1 MSLWEA
7 ITWDTT
13 RAGGFTA
20 YILLTLSV
28 LLGLALSLRWQPRW
42 FPRLISYELH
52 VWITVLSFIFLG
64 VHIFASWIDPF
75 TRFGLDELLIPFVS
89 HYRPLWMALG
99 IVAMYLS
106 LAVTLSL
113 FVRRQIGYTWWLRLH
128 ELSFA
133 VWALSTIHGLAT
145 GSDTRTIWGIELYII
160 SAILV
165 CGLLCV
171 RLLQPVAP
179 GGRTHPVWASLVA
192 VSLAIAVVWTAL
204 GPLHPGWNT
213 IANNGNGSGG
223 VAQAAGN
230 STSVGGDASAAPSS
244 TPGAASTG
252 SGAPFSQ
259 PFTASAQGGVTSATD
274 SSTGQQ
280 VLHLDLTLSGA
291 QQGVLQ
297 IQLWERNG
305 ESDESGDDDHGDDR
319 SAVVTDS
326 QVTLGSDVS
335 TSLYRGSVTRLRGGY
350 MVARLTATQSGQP
363 PIQLTI
369 NVQEQG
375 DSLSGTVSGM
385 PLSGVS

>member
-7 ITWDTT
+7 ITWDTA

-20 YILLTLSV
+20 YLLVTLSV

-64 VHIFASWIDPF
+64 IHIFASWIDPF
-75 TRFGLDELLIPFVS
+75 TGFGVGELLIPVVS
-89 HYRPLWMALG
+89 HYRPLWMAFG
-99 IVAMYLS
+99 IVALYLS

-113 FVRRQIGYTWWLRLH
+113 FVRRQIGYKWWLRLH

-133 VWALSTIHGLAT
+133 LWGLATIHGLAT

-171 RLLQPVAP
+171 RLLQPVTP
-179 GGRTHPVWASLVA
+179 GGRIHPVWASLVA
-192 VSLAIAVVWTAL
+192 VSLASAIIWTAL
-204 GPLHPGWNT
+204 GPLRPGWNA

-223 VAQAAGN
+223 VVQAAG
-230 STSVGGDASAAPSS
+230 SPTASSATT
-244 TPGAASTG
+244 TPGAASKNDN
-252 SGAPFSQ
+252 APFSQ
-259 PFTASAQGGVTSATD
+259 PFTASAQGDITSGSDPT
-274 SSTGQQ
+274 TGQPVQ
-280 VLHLDLTLSGA
+280 RLNLTLSGA

-297 IQLWERNG
+297 IQLWEQ
-305 ESDESGDDDHGDDR
+305 SGDNSDDDDNR
-319 SAVVTDS
+319 GATVTNS
-326 QVTLGSDVS
+326 QVTLGSDAS
-335 TSLYRGSVTRLRGGY
+335 TPLYQGSITRIRGGY
-350 MVARLTATQSGQP
+350 MVARLNAVQPGQS

-375 DSLSGTVSGM
+375 DSLSGTVSGT
-385 PLSGVS
+385 PLAGVS